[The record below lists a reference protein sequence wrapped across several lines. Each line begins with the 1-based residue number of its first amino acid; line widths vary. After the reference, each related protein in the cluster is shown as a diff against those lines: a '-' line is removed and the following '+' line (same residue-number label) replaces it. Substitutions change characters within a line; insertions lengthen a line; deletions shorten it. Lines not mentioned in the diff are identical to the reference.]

1 MALESWPGM
10 TRLAAGPSDS
20 LHVFQKITQ
29 IPKLTER
36 KIVLLATAT
45 ITDDNIFANGLFQN
59 VFFLLKMFDAMGMLP
74 ILIVNDKPKSL
85 DKIPE
90 VLRSCRIMCVE
101 DLIKQ
106 PIPIAAYIEIGMSID
121 LVMRKFLNMI
131 GSRTYKLY
139 LGNILN
145 IDIETPIFYPAMNF
159 AHHVVGEIQDVW
171 VSPHY
176 GQHAQYAC
184 AINGIDPAST
194 TSKIA
199 PYIWDSCVLTD
210 DGKRNITWRPRKDD
224 EQETFVIM
232 EPNISFQKSCIV
244 PLVILEKWF
253 RNHPDWKGRV
263 VVVNGERA
271 AQVNYFRDN
280 ILNQLDIYK
289 AGRVQLIGRMDIIST
304 LTKYPSA
311 TFLCH
316 QVNNEFNYMVL
327 ELLWAGFP
335 VLHNSAAWGEFGYY
349 YKGSDIEEGAALLE
363 KIQTSHS
370 ELLEI
375 YKSHAR
381 ILAWRHS
388 PYNPDV
394 HRAWKSL
401 LNIS

>member
-10 TRLAAGPSDS
+10 TRLAAGPTDS

-29 IPKLTER
+29 VPKLTER

-106 PIPIAAYIEIGMSID
+106 PVPVAAYIEIGMSID

-184 AINGIDPAST
+184 AINGIDPASPS
-194 TSKIA
+194 SKIA

-210 DGKRNITWRPRKDD
+210 DGKRNITWRPRKED

-244 PLVILEKWF
+244 PLIILEKWF

-280 ILNQLDIYK
+280 ILSQLDIYK

-316 QVNNEFNYMVL
+316 QINNEFNYMVL

>member
-1 MALESWPGM
+1 MALDTWPGM
-10 TRLAAGPSDS
+10 TRLAAGPTDS
-20 LHVFQKITQ
+20 LHCFQKMTHV
-29 IPKLTER
+29 PKLTER

-90 VLRSCRIMCVE
+90 VLRTCRIMSVE

-106 PIPIAAYIEIGMSID
+106 PIPVAAYIEIGMSID

-145 IDIETPIFYPAMNF
+145 IDIETPIFYPGMNF
-159 AHHVVGEIQDVW
+159 AHHVVGEIQDIW

-176 GQHAQYAC
+176 GQHAEYAC
-184 AINGIDPAST
+184 AINGIDPASP
-194 TSKIA
+194 SCKIA
-199 PYIWDSCVLTD
+199 PYIWDPCVLTD
-210 DGKRNITWRPRKDD
+210 DGKRNITWRPRKAD
-224 EQETFVIM
+224 EEETIVIM

-244 PLVILEKWF
+244 PLVILEQWF
-253 RNHPDWKGRV
+253 RAHPDWKGNV
-263 VVVNGERA
+263 IVVNGERA

-280 ILNQLDIYK
+280 LLNQLDIYK
-289 AGRVQLIGRMDIIST
+289 AGRIQLIGRMDIISV

-316 QVNNEFNYMVL
+316 QINNEFNYMAL
-327 ELLWAGFP
+327 ELLWSGFP
-335 VLHNSAAWGEFGYY
+335 VLHNSAAWSEFGYY
-349 YKGSDIEEGAALLE
+349 YKGSNIVEGAELLE
-363 KIQTSHS
+363 TIRTSHS
-370 ELLEI
+370 ELLEV
-375 YKSHAR
+375 YRSHAR
-381 ILAWRHS
+381 TLAWKHS

-394 HRAWKSL
+394 HRAWKTL
-401 LNIS
+401 LNV

>member
-1 MALESWPGM
+1 MALDTWPGM
-10 TRLAAGPSDS
+10 TRLAAGPTDS
-20 LHVFQKITQ
+20 LHCFQKMTHV
-29 IPKLTER
+29 PKLTER

-74 ILIVNDKPKSL
+74 ILIVNDKPKTL

-90 VLRSCRIMCVE
+90 VLRTCRIMSVE

-106 PIPIAAYIEIGMSID
+106 PIPVAAYIEIGMSID

-145 IDIETPIFYPAMNF
+145 IDIETPIFYPGMNF
-159 AHHVVGEIQDVW
+159 AHHVVGEIQDIW

-176 GQHAQYAC
+176 GQHAEYAC
-184 AINGIDPAST
+184 AINGIDPASP
-194 TSKIA
+194 SCKIA

-210 DGKRNITWRPRKDD
+210 DGKRNITWRPRKAD
-224 EQETFVIM
+224 EEETIVIM

-244 PLVILEKWF
+244 PLVILEQWF
-253 RNHPDWKGRV
+253 RAHPDWKGNV
-263 VVVNGERA
+263 IVVNGERA

-280 ILNQLDIYK
+280 LLNQLDIYK
-289 AGRVQLIGRMDIIST
+289 AGRIQLIGRMDIISV

-316 QVNNEFNYMVL
+316 QINNEFNYMAL
-327 ELLWAGFP
+327 ELLWSGFP
-335 VLHNSAAWGEFGYY
+335 VLHNSAAWSEFGYY
-349 YKGSDIEEGAALLE
+349 YKGSNIVEGAELLE
-363 KIQTSHS
+363 TIRTSHS
-370 ELLEI
+370 ELLEV

-381 ILAWRHS
+381 TLAWKHS

-394 HRAWKSL
+394 HRAWKTL
-401 LNIS
+401 LNV